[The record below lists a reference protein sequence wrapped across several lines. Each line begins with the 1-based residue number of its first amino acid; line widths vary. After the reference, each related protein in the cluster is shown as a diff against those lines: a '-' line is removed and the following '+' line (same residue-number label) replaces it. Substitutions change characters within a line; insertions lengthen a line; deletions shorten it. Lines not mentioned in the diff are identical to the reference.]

1 MKTVIATI
9 SVLLS
14 ILAGGPVLAENY
26 VGVILGGYEK
36 DCEVSHQ
43 GKTFPCGA
51 RKHLCLGDIV
61 TKRPSVTLLNIK
73 WVPYVKGAVRS
84 ETSLEAAAG
93 KSEKLAG
100 RTYAEAA
107 KGYVADFL
115 KPTEHATVALVTRGA
130 KPAALWPV
138 HATLMQDFSIQV
150 AGAGEGVTSVT
161 VIDAKGHKVYERQV
175 NGAGAVTLAPAEM
188 GIKPLE
194 AYTVYVHRD
203 HLKRK
208 LDVALMDAATA
219 DEVLAGL
226 ADIDA
231 KKLSAPDG
239 AIEKA
244 AYLQLISDA
253 YPDKIDLYWLAGQM
267 LEQDREQ
274 MTEAQAELSR
284 ELGARYREHNRSK

>member
-1 MKTVIATI
+1 MKTVIGMI

-14 ILAGGPVLAENY
+14 ALAAGPVLAENY
-26 VGVILGGYEK
+26 VGVILGGFEK
-36 DCEVSHQ
+36 DCEVAHE

-61 TKRPSVTLLNIK
+61 TKKPSVTLLNIK
-73 WVPYVKGAVRS
+73 WVPYVKGMVRT
-84 ETSLEAAAG
+84 ETSLEAAAS
-93 KSEKLAG
+93 KPEKLAG

-161 VIDAKGHKVYERQV
+161 VVDAKGQKVYERQV
-175 NGAGAVTLAPAEM
+175 SSAGAVSLAPAEM
-188 GIKPLE
+188 GIRPLE
-194 AYTVYVHRD
+194 AYTVYVNKD

-208 LDVALMDAATA
+208 LDVALMDAATTE
-219 DEVLAGL
+219 EVLGGL

-253 YPDKIDLYWLAGQM
+253 FPDKVDLYWLAGQM

-274 MTEAQAELSR
+274 MTSAQSDVVR
-284 ELGARYREHNRSK
+284 ELGSRYREHNRGK